1 MKMTPNTFRILESQN
16 LSGIILTDLQSV
28 SMQLEFQIARLKKDN
43 VGRKTALYYQL
54 IKNRVDKEISSRA
67 LENALKGSNE

>member
-43 VGRKTALYYQL
+43 VGHKTALYYQL

-67 LENALKGSNE
+67 LENALKGNNE

>member
-28 SMQLEFQIARLKKDN
+28 SMQLEFQIARLKKSN
-43 VGRKTALYYQL
+43 VGFKTALYYQL

-67 LENALKGSNE
+67 LENALKDSNE

>member
-1 MKMTPNTFRILESQN
+1 MTMTPNTFRILESQD

-43 VGRKTALYYQL
+43 TGLKTALYYQM
-54 IKNRVDKEISSRA
+54 IKNTVDKEIGNRA
-67 LENALKGSNE
+67 LEGALKG